1 MPQELIARRFRT
13 CSQKR
18 IAPAHRYRQP
28 LRVAE
33 QIIDRDEIVALLEET
48 LQEEEEAGEKVLQ
61 QTQPLIEEATAELE
75 DEDAEMEE
83 DDESDQAAPKRRAS
97 GAGKHPTKRASR

>member
-33 QIIDRDEIVALLEET
+33 QIIDRDEIVALLFNVPDIVAILSRIERLLFEDDDG
-48 LQEEEEAGEKVLQ
+48 QEEA
-61 QTQPLIEEATAELE
+61 
-75 DEDAEMEE
+75 DE
-83 DDESDQAAPKRRAS
+83 
-97 GAGKHPTKRASR
+97 G